1 MRQNL
6 PVTGR
11 AVDLPRDVNIMSTT
25 TPQSHITYV
34 NPDFIKI
41 SGFSMEELL
50 QQPHNM
56 VRHPDMPPAAF
67 EQLWATLKKGSSW
80 MGLIKNR
87 CKNGD
92 HYWVSAYVTPISQN
106 GTTIE
111 YQSVRT
117 KPDPKHVVAAEK
129 AYAKM
134 RDGKSPSSK
143 RAIGLGLKMS
153 LLVWAGIIATMTG
166 ASLMTELSL
175 LGAVAVTLVSGGLSS
190 AVIATLL
197 SPLRRLTQMSRD
209 IGDNPLSQSLYTGRN
224 QGGIALC

>member
-92 HYWVSAYVTPISQN
+92 HYWGEPQN
-106 GTTIE
+106 SEKI
-111 YQSVRT
+111 VR
-117 KPDPKHVVAAEK
+117 
-129 AYAKM
+129 
-134 RDGKSPSSK
+134 
-143 RAIGLGLKMS
+143 
-153 LLVWAGIIATMTG
+153 
-166 ASLMTELSL
+166 
-175 LGAVAVTLVSGGLSS
+175 
-190 AVIATLL
+190 
-197 SPLRRLTQMSRD
+197 
-209 IGDNPLSQSLYTGRN
+209 
-224 QGGIALC
+224 